1 MDMFPCFFC
10 LYHIHIS
17 RILQSSGL
25 LSLLA
30 HEVSHFRNS
39 LKSNIQVCNYNWN
52 KPIEKIRL
60 KLDKIFIYLQ
70 NSKEKI
76 FFQHLKLLQCTFFKW
91 NNVIEIETRNSSSD
105 FGLTV
110 VTISMNASLCNLLY
124 VKSID
129 ISTQNKIFKA

>member
-39 LKSNIQVCNYNWN
+39 LKSNIQLKQTYWKN
-52 KPIEKIRL
+52 KIKIGQ
-60 KLDKIFIYLQ
+60 KFYIFTKFKSENILST
-70 NSKEKI
+70 SKA
-76 FFQHLKLLQCTFFKW
+76 FAMHFFKW